1 MNLNEELEKIK
12 GLIFELSPKS
22 TGVKEFIEDV
32 EKNKELLKH
41 LGFTSIKSL
50 KDYIESADFDDF
62 DELRK
67 DAKKFFK
74 KNSK

>member
-1 MNLNEELEKIK
+1 
-12 GLIFELSPKS
+12 
-22 TGVKEFIEDV
+22 V

-41 LGFTSIKSL
+41 LGFTNIKSL
-50 KDYIESADFDDF
+50 KDYIQSADFDDF

-74 KNSK
+74 KKTK